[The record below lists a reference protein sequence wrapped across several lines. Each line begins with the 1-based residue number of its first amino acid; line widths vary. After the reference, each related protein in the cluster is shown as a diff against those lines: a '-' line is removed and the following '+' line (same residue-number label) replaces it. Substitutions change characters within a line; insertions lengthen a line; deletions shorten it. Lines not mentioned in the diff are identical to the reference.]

1 MVRYQFLF
9 IFKHK
14 SHFSCLTQ
22 YWSLFHCTSTA
33 LILVSG
39 GDLLILLLLL
49 LLSQVVLRDPDLAGG
64 DVVRL
69 VLLAVCCGSYF
80 LMLC

>member
-1 MVRYQFLF
+1 MVGYQFLF

-39 GDLLILLLLL
+39 GDLLILLFLL

-69 VLLAVCCGSYF
+69 ALLTVCCGSYF